1 MMRSY
6 VSRLLTMLLSMAVVL
21 AVTAASAKAGNAAT
35 TATKNTEHGKA
46 ASQSNAKAIVYYL
59 HGDYRCT
66 NCINFEK
73 YTNEVMTT
81 TFGDAL
87 KKGLLEWKIVNT
99 DRKENAHYMKDFK
112 LFTKSVVVVN
122 RKDGKPDTYK
132 NLQGIWQLVGN
143 KAKFQE
149 YITKEVNDSLSA
161 Q

>member
-1 MMRSY
+1 MRSH
-6 VSRLLTMLLSMAVVL
+6 VSRLVTMLLSLAIVL

-35 TATKNTEHGKA
+35 SGTKSTEHGKA
-46 ASQSNAKAIVYYL
+46 VSQSNAKTIVYYL

-87 KKGLLEWKIVNT
+87 KNGQVDWKIVNT
-99 DRKENAHYMKDFK
+99 DRKENAHFMKDFK

-122 RKDGKPDTYK
+122 MKNGKPDTYK
-132 NLQGIWQLVGN
+132 NLQAIWQLVGN

-149 YITKEVNDSLSA
+149 YIAKEVNDSLSA